1 MKKLIISEGTE
12 FEQNGKDLALI
23 ETDDRA
29 GIPTMISSDDLNEG
43 MVNADE
49 EVKEKLNFDVEGE
62 DVNITPSTEPQVIR
76 PSKGH
81 NAILTANVEAVTSS
95 IDSNIQ
101 AGNIKSGVSIL
112 GVTGELEPLVG
123 ESVEIIPTTS
133 QQEITPVEGNGIVQA
148 TVQAVTNDIDSN
160 IAANNIKSGVTI
172 LGVTGEVVELVGETA
187 QVTPTTSQQVI
198 TPVSGNGITEVTVS
212 AVDASIDSNIQA
224 ANIVSGVTILG
235 VEGTASSGGSIH
247 VVDPT
252 AGEVRF
258 VAGLKLSAYQN
269 VNIELDIAKVTSS
282 TIMLETSFVNP
293 NATDSVE
300 VSNLK
305 GRFYDESGNVIDT
318 VSGEFKTSQSDTATL
333 TAGNGDTVVFNA
345 ARANSVPYY
354 VEFIFDSQIIGQ

>member
-29 GIPTMISSDDLNEG
+29 GIPTMISSEDLNEG
-43 MVNADE
+43 MLNADG

-62 DVNITPSTEPQVIR
+62 DVTIVPSTDAQVIR
-76 PSKGH
+76 PSAGH
-81 NAILTANVEAVTSS
+81 NAIITANVEAVNSN
-95 IDSNIQ
+95 IDANIQ

-123 ESVEIIPTTS
+123 ESVEIIPTTT

-172 LGVTGEVVELVGETA
+172 LGITGEVVELVGETA
-187 QVTPTTSQQVI
+187 QVTPTTSQQTI

-235 VEGTASSGGSIH
+235 VEGTASSGSSIH

-258 VAGLKLSAYQN
+258 VVGQQLNSYQN
-269 VNIELDIAKVTSS
+269 VDIKISEASFS
-282 TIMLETSFVNP
+282 NDTISFQASFTNS
-293 NATDSVE
+293 NASDSVE

-305 GRFYDESGNVIDT
+305 FRFYDELGNLIDT
-318 VSGEFKTSQSDTATL
+318 VSGTFMVSQSDTTTL
-333 TAGNGDTVVFNA
+333 AAGSTEVA
-345 ARANSVPYY
+345 LSNSSNVNTIPYY
-354 VEFIFDSQIIGQ
+354 VELYFDSEVVGQ